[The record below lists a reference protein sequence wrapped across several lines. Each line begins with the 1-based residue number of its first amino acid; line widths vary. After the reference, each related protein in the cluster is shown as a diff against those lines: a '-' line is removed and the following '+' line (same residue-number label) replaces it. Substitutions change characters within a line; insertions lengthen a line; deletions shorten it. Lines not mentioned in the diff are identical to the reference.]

1 MQRLRDERAAQTLL
15 MSNINILISL
25 ITRYNGHILLE
36 NPTHSKFW
44 KQPFMRTAE
53 AIVSKNH
60 ILRYFLLN
68 RCRVG
73 GKHFKQYKFFTSL
86 PRHAT
91 SHMELTCDHSYRH
104 PPCLGKDANG
114 NSVTKASGVYTD
126 DMVSMI
132 CAVIATMSETSKLTV
147 KDVSNHAHAAKA
159 GAHECYKCE
168 MHVPFELATSA
179 SYTATT
185 CRCTDTSKDAH
196 KYVKHPHDG
205 AQRVTSNNSSVNCTN
220 SQHTAHETHSCS
232 PPVGAPTPVLGGGRA
247 ICG

>member
-25 ITRYNGHILLE
+25 ITRYGGHILLE

-86 PRHAT
+86 PRH
-91 SHMELTCDHSYRH
+91 
-104 PPCLGKDANG
+104 G
-114 NSVTKASGVYTD
+114 
-126 DMVSMI
+126 
-132 CAVIATMSETSKLTV
+132 
-147 KDVSNHAHAAKA
+147 
-159 GAHECYKCE
+159 
-168 MHVPFELATSA
+168 
-179 SYTATT
+179 
-185 CRCTDTSKDAH
+185 
-196 KYVKHPHDG
+196 
-205 AQRVTSNNSSVNCTN
+205 
-220 SQHTAHETHSCS
+220 
-232 PPVGAPTPVLGGGRA
+232 
-247 ICG
+247 